1 MSKLPHQNQ
10 KIQITFLMKL
20 LPAVLALLAASISSH
35 AQDCPTLSDS
45 HQIFPLREAARAP
58 GASNFC
64 IGAYELA
71 TQQLESGRK
80 HLETYLRTNP
90 SFNAA
95 YRTHEIL
102 ADASIRTG
110 HYKDSLAE
118 IQTLLKLKPN
128 SEDTRQMASLITALS
143 KYPDQRII
151 HLEPTSLQSND
162 GAIPI
167 TINGKPAAYGLDTG
181 AGLCVMS
188 ENEAKRFGMKIDDT
202 TSTIGDS
209 GGLRVGA
216 RITIAK
222 DLFIG
227 KIHLQN
233 VAFFIFSDA
242 GQPFSD
248 IPEEQRGLIG
258 IPVIIAMR
266 SFSYD
271 KAQHYEFAATKA
283 THPIPNGNML
293 FDGGAAIIQVTTSG
307 KPLAFTLDT
316 GSINTD
322 LFPAFGRALPEL
334 LAQGEK
340 DQQPSTGIGGTVVRN
355 ATRIDSIPFLIGGK
369 TVTLAPGFVLDDTPA
384 NAHYW
389 AAGNLGNDL
398 LHQANKVTL
407 DFAAMSLTLE

>member
-1 MSKLPHQNQ
+1 MR
-10 KIQITFLMKL
+10 F
-20 LPAVLALLAASISSH
+20 LPAVLALFAATLPSQ
-35 AQDCPTLSDS
+35 AQDCLHLSES
-45 HQIFPLREAARAP
+45 HQIFQLREAAHAP
-58 GASNFC
+58 GASEFC
-64 IGAYELA
+64 IGALDLA

-80 HLETYLRTNP
+80 HLEAFLRTNP
-90 SFNAA
+90 PLNAT
-95 YRTHEIL
+95 YRTHEML
-102 ADASIRTG
+102 VDASIRTG

-118 IQTLLKLKPN
+118 IQSLLKLKPD
-128 SEDTRQMASLITALS
+128 SEDARQTASLVTALA
-143 KYPDQRII
+143 KYSDQRTV
-151 HLEPTSLQSND
+151 HLEPTSLQSDD

-167 TINGKPAAYGLDTG
+167 TINGKPAAYSLDTG

-188 ENEAKRFGMKIDDT
+188 ENEAKRFGMKVDDT

-216 RITIAK
+216 RIAIAK

-233 VAFFIFSDA
+233 VAFFVFSDA

-258 IPVIIAMR
+258 LPAILAMR

-271 KAQHYEFAATKA
+271 KAQRYEFAATKA
-283 THPIPNGNML
+283 SHPLPDSNML
-293 FDGGAAIIQVTTSG
+293 LDGGAAIVQVTTSG

-322 LFPAFGRALPEL
+322 LYPAFGRALPTL
-334 LAQGEK
+334 RAQGKK
-340 DQQPSTGIGGTVVRN
+340 DQQPSTGIGGTVVRDT
-355 ATRIDSIPFLIGGK
+355 TRIDSIPFLIGGK
-369 TVTLAPGFVLDDTPA
+369 TVTLAPGFILDDTPA

-398 LHQANKVTL
+398 LHQAATVII
-407 DFAAMSLTLE
+407 DFAAMTLTLQ